1 MMLAEVVGGFPNTR
15 HIGVAIVHLFRG
27 YGAH

>member
-1 MMLAEVVGGFPNTR
+1 MLAEVVGGFPNTR